1 MLSIVASPLTPRRLA
16 LIWSMAGLFL
26 LVMLVPAAREF
37 FALEVPPL
45 LDWAAGFG
53 IAALVWSFARL
64 FVPSERPVARRPR
77 VLRRT
82 SLSQTSAGAPH
93 ARAAT

>member
-1 MLSIVASPLTPRRLA
+1 
-16 LIWSMAGLFL
+16 
-26 LVMLVPAAREF
+26 MLVPAAREF

-64 FVPSERPVARRPR
+64 FVPSERPVGP
-77 VLRRT
+77 
-82 SLSQTSAGAPH
+82 QAPGPP
-93 ARAAT
+93 AN

>member
-1 MLSIVASPLTPRRLA
+1 VAVMVLTWIGLLVLTIVASPLTPRRLA
-16 LIWSMAGLFL
+16 LVWSMAGLFL

-37 FALEVPPL
+37 FALETPPL

-64 FVPSERPVARRPR
+64 FVPAERPV
-77 VLRRT
+77 
-82 SLSQTSAGAPH
+82 GPH
-93 ARAAT
+93 AQFTRPPTRG